1 MIHCSFAHH
10 LHRPTRPTKP
20 THNPH
25 ITTISQFSMFLGF
38 HKLKDEVHIANT
50 QIRFVE

>member
-1 MIHCSFAHH
+1 MARWKIGKFNKDMKLNLYS
-10 LHRPTRPTKP
+10 PE
-20 THNPH
+20 
-25 ITTISQFSMFLGF
+25 FLGL